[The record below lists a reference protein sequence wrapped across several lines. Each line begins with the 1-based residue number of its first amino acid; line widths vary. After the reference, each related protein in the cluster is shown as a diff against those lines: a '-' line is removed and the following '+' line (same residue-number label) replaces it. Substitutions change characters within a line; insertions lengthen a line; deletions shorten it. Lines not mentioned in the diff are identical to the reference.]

1 MGNFTPLLLAAFVAT
16 AAAVPTGLRY
26 QCAET
31 CSASSKFAFERGM
44 SYEYTYTTR
53 TDIGTDSLSV
63 GDQAR
68 VQVTAKAVI
77 SVLAPCEFSLML
89 EDVELEGSQSS
100 EFTTELTK
108 KPLRFAFDDGL
119 ISTICSDEGE
129 PAWVT
134 NFKRGVLIGF
144 QNNVDSFSTQEKFQ
158 FVKEV
163 GLFGECDT
171 RYEFD
176 RSTTDHTVI
185 KRVSEKCPNIAV
197 SSVTTLPAAIQRVPL
212 VSSYFECSQTILAG
226 IINKVECSHTMELSP
241 VSQGAGGATAFV
253 TSTINLIKVTPN
265 GPITEFPL
273 VKSSLK
279 FDGNV
284 EEETLEGK
292 IRLVESILEEL
303 DQSTMPVVQ
312 STVPALFSRLVEHL
326 REMNQRQLSII
337 YEANRGTRVWRFLV
351 DAAPMVATPASMF
364 IVRDLILSGQMTEVE
379 TKAWF
384 TSLAFIPSPKVEM
397 FRPLPALMLQ
407 SFSKEAFLGVSAMV
421 NTYCKIDA
429 SCSETNEVKEI
440 LSVFELQLGSAC
452 RSTSFEEKE
461 KILVTLKALGNAGH
475 WMSSDIVVN
484 CFNEEENPTEV
495 RVAALEAWRK
505 APCTYDRSGLMGVY
519 ENGRED
525 SEIRIAAYLS
535 LMACPTKELINTI
548 KDRLSSESVNQVGSF
563 VWTHLTNLQ
572 ESASHEKQWIRKLVG
587 EEMLANK
594 FNSSSLK
601 LSRNFES
608 SFYMDESGYGA
619 TVDSN
624 VIFSSSS
631 FLPRSAMLNFTLDL
645 FGESI
650 NMFEIGGRI
659 EGFEIFA
666 EKFFGPNG
674 YYPEETVEAILKNLR
689 QSQNKEETIWE
700 QGVSDSTSEPEGS
713 YYLRVLGNDV
723 KYQHFRGIE
732 NFFEKK
738 PDFDLLQMLLD
749 FAKNGQVDYTKSYK
763 LMETELTYA
772 TISGL
777 PITLKLNSTAT
788 LGLRMDGNFAMTSFR
803 DINIDGHIFP
813 SAAVQV
819 DATIMVDAHVSKSGL
834 RITSNLHSSA
844 TFDGRVNIKRG
855 EIVDIS
861 LKMPQEKIELFS
873 AHAEKVYIR
882 NDEVVIVEDSLQNG
896 ITKRCTPTSS
906 LLGLQ
911 LCSEASIQDWSFD
924 GKIFLE
930 KTDSHS
936 EYLFRYMNAQNS
948 VSFIIDTP
956 GSRIDRKFSF
966 VASRED
972 DQVRIDLYSPWKALT
987 ATGKIAGGDSGQVY
1001 ELNVDAGNNHRY
1013 QVTVGYSSK
1022 RQESTTK
1029 YEPIFVVKAQ
1039 SEVLNEFRGFFET
1052 DAENHV
1058 IKTDLQNSGLFE
1070 FVFSFDSSL
1079 TNEASNFNFNLI
1091 SMPLTTKVSG
1101 NINREDGFYSQL
1113 DAKYAVMRGPEH
1125 SFSKLLRIN
1134 KVTRDESITC
1144 SYGFSVVSTQFP
1156 KLTLHTK
1163 ARYHRA
1169 PGRVESSLSVN
1180 YGSDA
1185 IVLDVDK
1192 VLTYSL
1198 HGENKNFEY
1207 RTTIVSPTYDINTL
1221 ISEKIIL
1228 RRNYFLRDSQMR
1240 LSPDLSIENK
1250 VELGF
1255 SDIDGFARFNFKWG
1269 TLDIGNE
1276 ISYTK
1281 VANNHYTAQV
1291 LGRFNIVQW
1300 NLDAN
1305 YRDTS
1310 VWGQSLHH
1318 ALGAKFSFGD
1328 VAGDLNAVVSADAQR
1343 ALFDGRMTI
1352 PGASPYFAKLEATK
1366 TSLSINTNDL
1376 TLEAKIVSE
1385 GERKSVSVAGAWN
1398 GRDMLI
1404 SGALSTT
1411 SASGNFKFGSI
1422 EKSFLGELEENGF
1435 KLTVHLDAIRVI
1447 TGKINYFAGK
1457 DIKFT
1462 ASLETPFEQYE
1473 KNALVF
1479 TLRRQT
1485 KNEFYSSMSLTAMSK
1500 EVVAFESSGQIASNN
1515 QKSKVEF
1522 EASLDCDETIFGT
1535 KRLLFQ
1541 MNHSRT
1547 GFNVDSFIRGTVD
1560 EKELLSGSLKTSF
1573 EMDVRTIQ
1581 ANLVTP
1587 FTKDISIDVNH
1598 VVTRTNKIEIKY
1610 GDLNA
1615 VFQYEINYQPDENK
1629 AQFTLYSKPFIG
1641 ESLTLAA
1648 GIRSEHST
1656 NNIDVEVKY
1665 GTSVIK
1671 MLVTTELTLKP
1682 NNSNFVGNLRII
1694 LPDRS
1699 PITGVVSVTVREQTE
1714 LETEFEF
1721 TRFWRSSGSVKGH
1734 FIQTGNPRKFT
1745 LSGSL
1750 ATPDTRGTIETRF
1763 AVRPNSIDA
1772 NFKFSLDDI
1781 EREASINGFYD
1792 IQQWKCKLRGA
1803 WASSDSEVFKFGVD
1817 HELIGNNYV
1826 TSCKLRGRNI
1836 DFNINHEFRLTD
1848 KLNWVNRI
1856 TINGNELFNKMAAT
1870 GQNYS
1875 HNFDWKLGRTFIRGQ
1890 GSFGMELRDNVFV
1903 RGDMKLSSSWTE
1915 DAELK
1920 IKYESDGSVYT
1931 PEVNLKYGENLV
1943 TIKGVCT
1950 CLPEECSVNFDFESG
1965 TWENISFDAIYK
1977 KSLPR
1982 NLKISFTKGSKI
1994 TTINITGEKTVSGV
2008 RGGVQVASD
2017 YLSYPLGIEGE
2028 LTTGPEQTDIKVTL
2042 ETDRSYEGKL
2052 SFSRFTPR
2060 NGMAILELDIPCVNL
2075 NELKLQ
2081 LDYAFNP
2088 DISNAHIASVVNN
2101 KKIDIKG
2108 KLTKNNLE
2116 ISSSIFSVIND
2127 LSVTWNFERHAGFI
2141 YVTHLFAYFERIRSE
2156 ISADYN
2162 LRGRESKQLNFKMN
2176 LPDFYINL
2184 SAQAQENSATIN
2196 GEFRIVYDHA
2206 FTLFY
2211 DDSEYLLRFMRDHSV
2226 TEIKGK
2232 YNFQPQI
2239 GDFSLA
2245 LSSPFSDFT
2254 YGYLRF
2260 EYNLGNTKTI
2270 QISANLENRSMNCK
2284 IEATALDW
2292 ATSEVTISG
2301 ESHLEQYKKI
2311 GAKIRF
2317 DFSSDKKELH
2327 TEIYRNDEKVSF
2339 SLVSNNGQAGQWKL
2353 LTNLSTPFE
2362 GLTELEIGLELHVE
2376 EEHFKASLYR
2386 ILNSQRQEYAIELV
2400 TDDNEI
2406 KGKVEST
2413 ATAWKIITFAG
2424 KVEKNGPK
2432 ISGEWEMNVDEDE
2445 IEFTG
2450 NLVMSRETPRFD
2462 INIETP
2468 FEHLEKL
2475 DIVGAF
2481 TTAETGKSLEIE
2493 VSTAT
2498 QTYGCKAE
2506 IQQEYGKVNAKIN
2519 LTLPTNDFQ
2528 DIITFSF
2535 AGNYNWSA
2543 NTKTAQISILNFGDR
2558 EPISALLQLNRE
2570 NILLNM
2576 KTPFDNYKEI
2586 TFTGD
2591 LNFDSDHQART
2602 FGEFRIGKNTYR
2614 VSGDINMREQYFK
2627 LKLETPS
2634 QGFGVINILGEATI
2648 NGYELTYLY
2657 DGIERKISLDYT
2669 LAPEAKSFTL
2679 KTPFPGYNSVVLK
2692 YNLASANTPT
2702 EGSIVLAVNDKESKL
2717 TWMAVYEDLQG
2728 DMKVAL
2734 NLGCV
2739 GVNIELNANYD
2750 FTENSRIFNIEGI
2763 YNERVEKLSFFF
2775 DYNRRSASIWLIVP
2789 FVHEEFGL
2797 KSAFDVNETNNAM
2810 SAFIEAKLFATAY
2823 KFGAKAGMTD
2833 KLIEAE
2839 IVTPFAG
2846 YERLAAKGE
2855 IDIAQKYINGEVTMG
2870 ECESKLEMRYSLTHP
2885 LLEIKTPFSILRKF
2899 ILSADYWNTREII
2912 GLSFNSG
2919 YNNYTYKIGA
2929 KYNKEDPEKMIHV
2942 ELQNA
2947 DSYVELDAGAHF
2959 GPSKGFMKVGLK
2971 TPFDGFN
2978 DLVFCVKWDAS
2989 REDKMLEI
2997 SMEDEG
3003 QTKMISLSGKLVN
3016 DEMDLRVRSL
3026 INGFENF
3033 QTRGALN
3040 RSKRSLEFTMMNDRA
3055 SGGIHASFN
3064 SLTVKIASDYPALN
3078 DASLTIEKPDAGGFA
3093 LHYKRSSDVH
3103 FDFTA
3108 TPSSRSR
3115 QYDITLDA
3123 VIPAWDILF
3132 FIGEIHKDEL
3142 LPYLSGAKVQP
3153 RSTIRGGGTYS
3164 PTESDLKFDI
3174 TTPNEKFESIT
3185 ALLKLNLRRK
3195 ELKLEITSNSEFHVL
3210 INSRRSLTVDIF
3222 VPNPAEPTIIKADL
3236 SLMKGSLSVSSR
3248 FPNWRTFNYQYEA
3261 ILGQNSIKANMSLER
3276 NGVQVLKLEFER
3288 EAGKAHLQIDARR
3301 GENHS
3306 VIHFHRQGFEM
3317 LSFSFTR
3324 NGHEFKIEAQGTG
3337 NLPTKGT
3344 LDVVVN
3350 NSFRAL
3356 PRTVTAHI
3364 DVDRTGSPKKVKIEA
3379 TFPGNRLYVLDSNY
3393 NIDLRRPQ
3401 VGDYDL
3407 RITTPL
3413 KRAYWWSHLAG
3424 SWDFTDHENAVI
3436 NFEAARVKYTAR
3448 GKMYFREGDIQ
3459 ITSDR
3464 RNDTPVIVAWRIY
3477 KTYTPEQ
3484 RTRDYYL
3491 KVGTQERFVM
3501 AKLKGKFSGLAE
3513 GETEYGFQA
3522 SRFMA
3527 NPLTGSV
3534 KWKRDSSGLSGDGSF
3549 EVGQYSGTYTLK
3561 RLKITAETKSAVL
3574 SFEAHTNI
3582 PEFTHVTVEE
3592 EYNFDQKAF
3601 IKVNIRWDTN
3611 HISVN
3616 LDVSDITNV
3625 HTEQT
3630 ASLHLPSIGDVN
3642 ITFGHDFRDKK
3653 NRKFTIIGQLMGRE
3667 SHLKAEWNRNK
3678 EFTKL
3683 SGNVD
3688 IQTISLGHIT
3698 IVGQYDVRD
3707 FHKAKAEVKYTRN
3720 DDKRVSIKWT
3730 RNVSETELKAEIQ
3743 FESHFRLLPRAK
3755 ILVEANFQDG
3765 VHYNF
3770 LAQGP
3775 TKEIKLN
3782 FNIEAG
3788 SITSELTTP
3797 FPGFERITGSLV
3809 YNLQDRNRK
3818 TVTLRYLRGDV
3829 ALNMDINLEIASQ
3842 RAGNL
3847 KVTLETPFTFVR
3859 TLSLDASWKDRKGE
3873 VHYKRNDI
3881 AYSFTGQAEVKTD
3894 GTSFEILFTP
3904 TSNEPVKIGFDF
3916 NPGSIISG
3924 QGTQPADIAHIELE
3938 ILGKRVAFDLDGYRN
3953 SEHLM
3958 LHLKSESNLEFVQI
3972 FEVTLDSELNLQ
3984 KRNGLFEI
3992 KVNDFH
3998 FKMQNFF
4005 ERRGATG
4012 FYLRSQIDSTL
4023 TDLPGIIIGIGKDG
4037 EERTITL
4044 GIGED
4049 RELTVA
4055 YIPKDNFRRGISG
4068 RISAPRRGVQ
4078 DAAFDLEYSFSGAN
4092 ILNIKYQVELEPGK
4106 KTQASI
4112 EYNSDGVRARFGD
4125 YSLRMKRSITDE
4137 GFSAEVGFNDYN
4149 LSIQRDVVNTGNRKK
4164 FVIEGYVFG
4173 TKVSVE
4179 TSVYKQ
4185 GYEYFEGKFLVTTS
4199 LPGYNNFGGT
4209 LNVSNV
4215 DSKLKAR
4222 SEIYLPLRSNLKV
4235 LIDLEGNVNMDKI
4248 VGAID
4253 YAGQLYSI
4261 ELELPRRPRSEVEV
4275 YLKIKTPIVSLSEVK
4290 LTGKFNVVS
4299 VVNVSGSVRVD
4310 YPSGSYNIVYGHNF
4324 AGGNIFTEIK
4334 FETAASYEKIHL
4346 RFDFQKEVA
4355 ATKLSSMIV
4364 FFENEANLD
4373 WTFIGTQMNAQA
4385 NIQSAHLDSPVSITF
4400 TGNVPQSMTITANYQ
4415 KITHVL
4421 GYSFQLERANMDAQL
4436 NIMVDSPITSG
4447 RKMISLRHIIPQNYL
4462 RENFMAEITLISE
4475 TTQNAY
4481 VNVNRQNGL
4490 RITLGLDS
4498 SIDTAQMDIFFERP
4512 PTKTFVAGINLRSV
4526 RYREHKIEAS
4536 LEKPSPHYSSVV
4548 NTPGTFCKF
4557 DFLLSTPWLE
4567 HDVSYQMLAEFVDQ
4581 INMIVQTVKI
4591 GEAVE
4596 ILKFGY
4602 KYGENSAFLLI
4613 DVETA
4618 SLNFGKVS
4626 FTADIDMNDI
4636 VAAMFEMQF
4645 KEERHIFDIK
4655 LDQNEKYMAAIL
4667 NTPLIPGMIA
4677 KVEASMNGNSFGQKE
4692 TEVALRYNEKT
4703 YAAKLNVAAKDLGS
4717 VEAKLE
4723 TLTPIHGYEKL
4734 NAGLKYQ
4741 SKDGFDLIF
4750 YVNDPLGHYTN
4761 RFAFKS
4767 KLTSDGHNTSLEI
4780 QTPLQGLG
4788 KIVGELKTPL
4798 DKTGA
4803 EVTVIVGETKFGFG
4817 YENTS
4822 DDFGRKL
4829 AGRVLIDDLDYAGS
4843 YRIRTKAPYE
4853 VDIQTQQRHLGKT
4866 NRFHI
4871 MSDPSMASFL
4881 SLYAL

>member
-1 MGNFTPLLLAAFVAT
+1 
-16 AAAVPTGLRY
+16 
-26 QCAET
+26 
-31 CSASSKFAFERGM
+31 M

-1113 DAKYAVMRGPEH
+1113 DAKYAV
-1125 SFSKLLRIN
+1125 
-1134 KVTRDESITC
+1134 
-1144 SYGFSVVSTQFP
+1144 
-1156 KLTLHTK
+1156 
-1163 ARYHRA
+1163 
-1169 PGRVESSLSVN
+1169 
-1180 YGSDA
+1180 
-1185 IVLDVDK
+1185 
-1192 VLTYSL
+1192 
-1198 HGENKNFEY
+1198 
-1207 RTTIVSPTYDINTL
+1207 
-1221 ISEKIIL
+1221 
-1228 RRNYFLRDSQMR
+1228 
-1240 LSPDLSIENK
+1240 
-1250 VELGF
+1250 
-1255 SDIDGFARFNFKWG
+1255 
-1269 TLDIGNE
+1269 
-1276 ISYTK
+1276 
-1281 VANNHYTAQV
+1281 

-1699 PITGVVSVTVREQTE
+1699 PITG
-1714 LETEFEF
+1714 
-1721 TRFWRSSGSVKGH
+1721 
-1734 FIQTGNPRKFT
+1734 
-1745 LSGSL
+1745 SL

-1826 TSCKLRGRNI
+1826 TS
-1836 DFNINHEFRLTD
+1836 
-1848 KLNWVNRI
+1848 W
-1856 TINGNELFNKMAAT
+1856 
-1870 GQNYS
+1870 
-1875 HNFDWKLGRTFIRGQ
+1875 
-1890 GSFGMELRDNVFV
+1890 
-1903 RGDMKLSSSWTE
+1903 
-1915 DAELK
+1915 
-1920 IKYESDGSVYT
+1920 
-1931 PEVNLKYGENLV
+1931 
-1943 TIKGVCT
+1943 
-1950 CLPEECSVNFDFESG
+1950 
-1965 TWENISFDAIYK
+1965 
-1977 KSLPR
+1977 
-1982 NLKISFTKGSKI
+1982 SKI